1 MNLDD
6 VKIVFSQDNQ
16 GKLSIL
22 YGSYEKTY
30 KMLKWEPKTNLY
42 EDIKKIVEFMLSKY
56 SL

>member
-6 VKIVFSQDNQ
+6 VKIVFSQNTQ

-22 YGSYEKTY
+22 YSSYEKAY
-30 KMLKWEPKTNLY
+30 KMLNWKPKTNLY
-42 EDIKKIVEFMLSKY
+42 EGLKKAVEFMLSKY